1 MVASTLMVTKC
12 FEWLVIAL
20 IKDIDVT
27 VDPHQYTYRKNHST
41 DDAMS
46 SVVPACFTNLKSLC
60 LLFLSSI

>member
-1 MVASTLMVTKC
+1 MVTKC
-12 FEWLVIAL
+12 FKRLVIAL

-27 VDPHQYTYRKNHST
+27 VDPHQYTHRKNHST

-46 SVVPACFTNLKSLC
+46 SVVPAFFINLKSLC